1 MHGNAHLPDDEL
13 IYAFLA
19 GDAAA
24 METLFLRYRKG
35 VYSWLLRTVNDASEA
50 EDIYQE
56 VWGRIIRRA
65 ADYRPGNFRSWL
77 WRIVRNVTT
86 DRSRKMSPSLV
97 LDAPIAV
104 EGECAHTVLEQLSD
118 DAAADALKQMEE
130 KERKSMVRNAI
141 ESLPVAQ
148 REVVLLRINGELSF
162 REIAELL
169 TLPVGTV
176 LARMH
181 HAVKSLKESLL
192 KKGVLK

>member
-1 MHGNAHLPDDEL
+1 M
-13 IYAFLA
+13 
-19 GDAAA
+19 
-24 METLFLRYRKG
+24 
-35 VYSWLLRTVNDASEA
+35 
-50 EDIYQE
+50 
-56 VWGRIIRRA
+56 
-65 ADYRPGNFRSWL
+65 
-77 WRIVRNVTT
+77 
-86 DRSRKMSPSLV
+86 
-97 LDAPIAV
+97 
-104 EGECAHTVLEQLSD
+104 SD
-118 DAAADALKQMEE
+118 DAAADALEQMEE

-181 HAVKSLKESLL
+181 YAVKSLKESLL

>member
-1 MHGNAHLPDDEL
+1 M
-13 IYAFLA
+13 
-19 GDAAA
+19 
-24 METLFLRYRKG
+24 
-35 VYSWLLRTVNDASEA
+35 
-50 EDIYQE
+50 
-56 VWGRIIRRA
+56 
-65 ADYRPGNFRSWL
+65 
-77 WRIVRNVTT
+77 
-86 DRSRKMSPSLV
+86 
-97 LDAPIAV
+97 
-104 EGECAHTVLEQLSD
+104 SD
-118 DAAADALKQMEE
+118 DAAADALEQMEE